1 MEAIILAGGKGSRME
16 SEYPK
21 ALTPIKNRTI
31 LDLQLYYL
39 FSHGVNRALLAL
51 GYGSNDIINHVEREW
66 KGYVEKNRYEII
78 YSVETSQAG
87 TAGALKLAL
96 EHCKDPYVLVLNCD
110 DIADIDIAS
119 LYARRRNTI
128 CVAHPRLPFGLVR
141 QGDNGYA
148 EFVEKPR
155 INNMWVSCGWYL
167 IAKHEQ
173 KYLPDQGSLEEDVF
187 QKRRVRLTIF
197 EHYGFWM
204 PINTRKDVEEF
215 EKSES
220 PEIFKDY
227 LS

>member
-21 ALTPIKNRTI
+21 ALTPIKNKTI

-39 FSHGVNRALLAL
+39 FLHGVERVVLAL
-51 GYGSNDIINHVEREW
+51 GYRSNDIINHVYREW
-66 KGYVEKNRYEII
+66 NMQNRGYEII
-78 YSVETSQAG
+78 YSVETNQAG

-96 EHCKDPYVLVLNCD
+96 GHCKEPYVLVLNCD

-119 LYARRRNTI
+119 LYSRQRNTI
-128 CVAHPRLPFGLVR
+128 CVAHPRLPFGLVK
-141 QGDNGYA
+141 QGDSGYA

-155 INNMWVSCGWYL
+155 INNIWVSCGWYL
-167 IAKHEQ
+167 IARYEQ
-173 KYLPDQGSLEEDVF
+173 SYLPDQGSLEEDVF

-197 EHYGFWM
+197 EHHDFWM

-215 EKSES
+215 EKSEL